1 MSEHVGLVLKRLREE
16 RKLSKS
22 RLSREA
28 GVSDAY
34 IVQIEKG
41 DRSPSEAVLRR
52 LAHVLQVPPHR
63 LLVPGGAYHPDTVA
77 DIEREAD
84 EVMARIGA
92 SDKEVP
98 PDYRDRL
105 MAQRYREIDGLQQM
119 TATDWAIVD
128 AGGPAAAVT
137 LPSEVFWG
145 WNQPL
150 DVWPPENWDKLNDAD
165 RRMVQKLINRLTR
178 SEESEDDPRS

>member
-1 MSEHVGLVLKRLREE
+1 MSETVAQVLKRIRED

-41 DRSPSEAVLRR
+41 DRSPSEEVLRR
-52 LAHVLQVPPHR
+52 LAHVLRVPPHH
-63 LLVPGGAYHPDTVA
+63 LLVPGGVYDAETIANVEERVARWMVAFPDDDQGEASEFRERMLDREYQTVDYYRRMNPSDLELLNKAKSQTEFDLPA
-77 DIEREAD
+77 DI
-84 EVMARIGA
+84 
-92 SDKEVP
+92 
-98 PDYRDRL
+98 Y
-105 MAQRYREIDGLQQM
+105 
-119 TATDWAIVD
+119 
-128 AGGPAAAVT
+128 
-137 LPSEVFWG
+137 WG

-150 DVWPPENWDKLNDAD
+150 AAMPPENWDKLADSD

-178 SEESEDDPRS
+178 AEDTEV